1 MSDNFIF
8 IVNTRRNGTISFNLK
23 EDSDRAVKLGASLK
37 GRCDYEVLYTRESAD
52 RLSPGVKVVNSLD
65 ELMYYVALEQRT
77 SSLDVAEYIL
87 SICSWNRSLP
97 DCIHHQVQCIPVHP
111 PAY

>member
-23 EDSDRAVKLGASLK
+23 GDSDRAVKLGASLK

-52 RLSPGVKVVNSLD
+52 RLS
-65 ELMYYVALEQRT
+65 
-77 SSLDVAEYIL
+77 
-87 SICSWNRSLP
+87 
-97 DCIHHQVQCIPVHP
+97 QV
-111 PAY
+111 